1 MSDSTPTSSTSPT
14 PAKLPLPEPK
24 FDLAKFRATKDAQR
38 LVDFVKSGYEQAKRA
53 RTTKQLQWFQNL
65 SMFYGNQYA
74 ERLRVK
80 NLSGYSDKLL
90 TPKKPYYRDR
100 KTINRTRAFVRTEHS
115 KFLSSIPNAIV
126 VPSTA
131 EDQDVRSAYAG
142 EQAWQSIS
150 DTKKL
155 RSHYTRAMWWTIL
168 TGNGFL
174 KTWWDQSVVVDRSQ
188 NIFGD
193 IRFGSITPFHLFV
206 PDLREQE
213 IEDQPFVINAYTK
226 TVEWCNRFYAEE
238 LKGVDLQAS
247 ISSANSI
254 LEEGY
259 LNLSNSARHPDSVL
273 VYEAWIKPGAIGL
286 LPEGGVVIIIDTIIV
301 GLSLDGLPYNH
312 GQYPFTKFEHIPTS
326 TFYADSPLVDTNQL
340 QREYNQ
346 LRSEISEAGRRMAKP
361 QLLAQKG
368 SIVPAK
374 LTNEPGLVIEYRPGF
389 QPPTPMQLAPLPQ
402 YYVEQQDRLLTDWED
417 LTGQHEVSK
426 GQAPTGVTAGTA
438 ISFLQEK
445 DNQFLTPEYQSIED
459 GYEKIAGQSLMLFNQ
474 YVDLPRKLKVI
485 GQDGAF
491 DTVLLSGAD
500 LKDGTDVRIQRGSS
514 VGQSQAA
521 KEAKVMDMFQMGLI
535 DQPVA
540 LKLLEVGGAQKVLD
554 TMNVAERK
562 AQREN
567 TKMKMLTV
575 AEVQQHQQMA
585 ELEAQLM
592 PAAPGTPP
600 KPPKPIVLVDDFDI
614 HEVHIDTHDKFRM
627 SQEYEALPP
636 EIKAEFAAH
645 VQMHMEFLLGTQ
657 LAAINSGQATPDQ
670 GGAAPVGAPGGTDNA
685 ASAQPGPAG
694 ASDNPM
700 SGQGAGATMA
710 ANGAV
715 PDTSALT
722 QGA

>member
-1 MSDSTPTSSTSPT
+1 MPELTPNSLTSPT
-14 PAKLPLPEPK
+14 PTKLELPEDK
-24 FDLAKFRATKDAQR
+24 FDLAKFRDTKDGKR
-38 LVDFVKSGYEQAKRA
+38 LVDFVKSGYEQAKHARA
-53 RTTKQLQWFQNL
+53 TKQLQWFQNM
-65 SMFYGNQYA
+65 SMFFGNQYA
-74 ERLRVK
+74 ERLRTVTS
-80 NLSGYSDKLL
+80 SGYDNKLV
-90 TPKKPYYRDR
+90 TPKKPYYKDR
-100 KTINRTRAFVRTEHS
+100 KTINRTRSFVRAEHS

-174 KTWWDQSVVVDRSQ
+174 KTWWDQSVAVDRDQ
-188 NIFGD
+188 NVFGD

-238 LKGVDLQAS
+238 LKGIDLQAS

-259 LNLSNSARHPDSVL
+259 LNLTSTGKSPDSVL
-273 VYEAWIKPGAIGL
+273 VYEAWIKPGAINL
-286 LPEGGVVIIIDTIIV
+286 LPDGGVVIIIDTTIV
-301 GLSLDGLPYNH
+301 GISLDGLPYAH

-346 LRSEISEAGRRMAKP
+346 LRSEISEAGRRMARP

-368 SIVPAK
+368 SIVASK
-374 LTNEPGLVIEYRPGF
+374 LTNEPGLVIEYRQGF
-389 QPPTPMQLAPLPQ
+389 QPPTPMALAPLPQ

-417 LTGQHEVSK
+417 ITGQHDVSR
-426 GQAPTGVTAGTA
+426 GQAPPGVTAGTA
-438 ISFLQEK
+438 INYLQEK
-445 DNQFLTPEYQSIED
+445 DDQFLTPQYQSIED

-500 LKDGTDVRIQRGSS
+500 IKEGTDVRIQRGSS
-514 VGQSQAA
+514 IGQSQAA

-535 DQPVA
+535 DQPIA

-554 TMNVAERK
+554 TLNVAERK

-567 TKMKMLTV
+567 TKMKMLTP
-575 AEVQQHQQMA
+575 EMLMEHQQMA
-585 ELEAQLM
+585 ALEASM
-592 PAAPGTPP
+592 APVDPMAPPAA
-600 KPPKPIVLVDDFDI
+600 PKPIVLVDDFDI

-627 SQEYEALPP
+627 SQEYEALPD
-636 EIKAEFAAH
+636 EVKAQFAAH
-645 VQMHMEFLLGTQ
+645 VQMHMEFLLSTQ
-657 LAAINSGQATPDQ
+657 LAAINSGEAMPDEGSPIAGSDTSESEQ
-670 GGAAPVGAPGGTDNA
+670 GP
-685 ASAQPGPAG
+685 
-694 ASDNPM
+694 
-700 SGQGAGATMA
+700 GATMA

-715 PDTSALT
+715 PDASALT